1 MKSLQR
7 YLDNAKLK
15 HGLTKNDQ
23 LSKKLGIP
31 PNHVSQWY
39 HGVSHPGDEGMV
51 KLAQLLKINPLEI
64 IASVNYQKAAT
75 SIKREYNPKRNA
87 AQRKF
92 WWQVYEQTVR
102 KR

>member
-7 YLDNAKLK
+7 YLDDAKQK
-15 HGLTKNDQ
+15 YGLTSNDQ

-39 HGVSHPGDEGMV
+39 HRVSHPGDEGVV
-51 KLAQLLKINPLEI
+51 KLARLLKINPLAI
-64 IASVNYQKAAT
+64 IASVNYQKTAT

-92 WWQVYEQTVR
+92 WRQVYRQAIN